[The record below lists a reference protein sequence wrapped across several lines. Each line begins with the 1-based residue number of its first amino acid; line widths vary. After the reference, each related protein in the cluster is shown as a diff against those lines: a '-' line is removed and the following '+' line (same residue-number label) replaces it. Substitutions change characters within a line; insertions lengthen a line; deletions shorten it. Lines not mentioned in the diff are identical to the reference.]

1 MQNIINTVATIIVSM
16 GGTATIV
23 LALSRYIGGIIAKK
37 IEDKYKNK
45 LDKDLEEYKSKIN
58 ERLNKL
64 NKIEEKALYISKV
77 NYESEFKIYMEIWPL
92 LNNCVFNT
100 IMLYPRG
107 IENVPIDK
115 QQLEKYKEEK
125 YNKFQNIFNEFS
137 ICIDKYAPFYQADY
151 YNDLNLIRQDCFSI
165 GNIFKMYEFDTKY
178 NESFKGCRNLS
189 ISIEERKEVMEK
201 EKNILNAKDEL
212 LIKIR
217 NYLNN
222 LKLKE
227 INNED

>member
-1 MQNIINTVATIIVSM
+1 
-16 GGTATIV
+16 
-23 LALSRYIGGIIAKK
+23 
-37 IEDKYKNK
+37 
-45 LDKDLEEYKSKIN
+45 
-58 ERLNKL
+58 
-64 NKIEEKALYISKV
+64 
-77 NYESEFKIYMEIWPL
+77 
-92 LNNCVFNT
+92 
-100 IMLYPRG
+100 MLYPRG
-107 IENVPIDK
+107 IEDIPIDK

-125 YNKFQNIFNEFS
+125 YNKFQNSFNEFS

-189 ISIEERKEVMEK
+189 MSIEERKKVTETEK
-201 EKNILNAKDEL
+201 KILNAKDEL

-222 LKLKE
+222 LKLK
-227 INNED
+227 